1 MRYNMSE
8 IMKAAW
14 KKKKFFKK
22 FKCITFSECLKKAWA
37 EAKVAA
43 QIEEQGSKEFK
54 SGMAISYNNNP
65 CEYVFI
71 LNRWT
76 KYGKDRIYVNFDNGK
91 NFGYYDLINKK
102 PWFGNYSD
110 NEARVAFV
118 TKVIK
123 KMNIKPIVTDYKQP
137 EDFDYGAYK
146 MESIV
151 KKMARKAGCP
161 KK

>member
-14 KKKKFFKK
+14 KKKKTFGSLY
-22 FKCITFSECLKKAWA
+22 TFSYCLKEAWA
-37 EAKVAA
+37 KAKEAAT
-43 QIEEQGSKEFK
+43 IEEYSNLEFEN
-54 SGMAISYNNNP
+54 GMTVHYDFMYSHDVYT
-65 CEYVFI
+65 

-76 KYGKDRIYVNFDNGK
+76 KYGKDRIYVNFENGK

-102 PWFGNYSD
+102 IWFGNYSD
-110 NEARVAFV
+110 NEAHVAFV
-118 TKVIK
+118 TKVIE
-123 KMNIKPIVTDYKQP
+123 KMNIKPIVKDYKQP